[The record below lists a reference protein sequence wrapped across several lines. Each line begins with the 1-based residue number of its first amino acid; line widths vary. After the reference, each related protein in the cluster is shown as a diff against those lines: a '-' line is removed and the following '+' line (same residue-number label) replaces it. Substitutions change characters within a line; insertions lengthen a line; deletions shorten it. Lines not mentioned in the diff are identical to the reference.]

1 MNLNFG
7 SINMKLKKTLLL
19 TILLTSL
26 TGIAYADCSSAESEA
41 YDSYRYAKKAYRASD
56 LDDCQRYAKK
66 AYRYASYAES
76 EASSCN

>member
-1 MNLNFG
+1 MQL
-7 SINMKLKKTLLL
+7 KTLIVTLL
-19 TILLTSL
+19 FSF
-26 TGIAYADCSSAESEA
+26 GVGGVSYADCSSAESEA